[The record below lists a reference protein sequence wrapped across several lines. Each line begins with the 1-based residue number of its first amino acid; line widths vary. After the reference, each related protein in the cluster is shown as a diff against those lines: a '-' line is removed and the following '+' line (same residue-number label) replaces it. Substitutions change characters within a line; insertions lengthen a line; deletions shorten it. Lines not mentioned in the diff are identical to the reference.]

1 MSRTLRASSSRCRSK
16 IRVVVSA
23 LDDPSLRRTDGKSS
37 VSHTTCYYG
46 LFFYW
51 PPTFTIPRYLTTNVQ
66 SRVCRIRD
74 TFSFFLQAQRPNTS
88 SVQGYYESFD
98 LRDDSNPAFNT
109 RFAHLV
115 DLCMQSIDRT
125 GTGLPVGVI
134 ATLQI
139 KYYKV

>member
-23 LDDPSLRRTDGKSS
+23 LDDPSLRRTEKSPCLTQPVITGFS
-37 VSHTTCYYG
+37 FIGRLRCVHD
-46 LFFYW
+46 
-51 PPTFTIPRYLTTNVQ
+51 RYLTTNVQ

-74 TFSFFLQAQRPNTS
+74 TFSFFPQAQRVQVGTS

-98 LRDDSNPAFNT
+98 LRNDSNPAFNT

-134 ATLQI
+134 ATL
-139 KYYKV
+139 